1 MNDKRKSL
9 KYKEWRNRVKH
20 RDGNACRKCGFEKNL
35 EVHHIKPLKKYPQF
49 ALVLD
54 NGITLCG
61 NCHSLLKGKEET
73 ENLRVFLRNDLKID
87 QQLRSI
93 EGNFSKYL
101 ERKLTLR
108 SQSTRDDAV
117 SALFSHLDVYPD
129 SLREM
134 TPLLVYVV
142 DSENWS
148 DNSHFK
154 HRAIEWLRKEAER
167 EVKEQRKWK
176 SELEIKKKTIVNCPN
191 VRCRYKIRIPETP
204 RSLRVTCKKCNTL
217 FECKMGVAGNI
228 LTRTQTAV
236 AKGVVGRY
244 ERRVEQKRIE
254 EERIKREEQLR
265 REAEQRVAREKREQD
280 IISEYGSLEA
290 HELHQKKVASLR
302 GYAYGFL
309 GFVIFFGPALFL
321 FIGLLSSC

>member
-9 KYKEWRNRVKH
+9 EYKAWRGKVKR

-49 ALVLD
+49 GLVLD

-73 ENLRVFLRNDLKID
+73 ENLRVFLRNDTKINR
-87 QQLRSI
+87 QLQSI
-93 EGNFSKYL
+93 EGSFSKYL
-101 ERKLTLR
+101 ERKLKSR
-108 SQSTRDDAV
+108 SQGTRDDAV

-134 TPLLVYVV
+134 APLLVYVA
-142 DSENWS
+142 DSESWS

-154 HRAIEWLRKEAER
+154 HRAIEWLRIEAKR
-167 EVKEQRKWK
+167 EVQEQRKWK
-176 SELEIKKKTIVNCPN
+176 SELEIEKKTIVNCPN
-191 VRCRYKIRIPETP
+191 GRCRYKIRIPETF

-217 FECKMGVAGNI
+217 FECKKGVVSEKP
-228 LTRTQTAV
+228 TRTQVVTV
-236 AKGVVGRY
+236 KGTIERY

-254 EERIKREEQLR
+254 AERIKRAEELR
-265 REAEQRVAREKREQD
+265 REAERRVAREKREQE
-280 IISEYGSLEA
+280 IVSEHGSLE
-290 HELHQKKVASLR
+290 E
-302 GYAYGFL
+302 YDFL
-309 GFVIFFGPALFL
+309 GYIIVFGPVLLFL
-321 FIGLLSSC
+321 IVGFLSSC